1 MKKKILIIEDDRVVR
16 ENTAE
21 ILQLANYEVIAAE
34 NGKSG
39 LEKAVFFKPD
49 LILCDILMPDLDG
62 YGVLQVILRNSAL
75 QKTPFVFM
83 SAKTKHEDIRR
94 GMDMGANDYIT
105 KPFEESELLSAISAR
120 LKRQEIS
127 EKKSLKETGIF
138 KKWRIEEIEKAFQF
152 KEEIEYKTGNTIYCE
167 GNVSNHIYYIVQGEV
182 KTFKVNQEGK
192 ELITEIFMDRSFF
205 GFTSLLN
212 NKPYT
217 ENAEAIKPTKV
228 IRIQKHELQDLIKAN
243 PQLALNFMDLLTNNL
258 EGVKEHLMHLAY
270 DSVRKKTANAILYLQ
285 NKEDQQN
292 GFEISRSDLASIL
305 GIAKET
311 LTRTLTDFKE
321 EKLIKTN
328 RNKIHIIDQKKLL
341 SIR

>member
-1 MKKKILIIEDDRVVR
+1 MKKKILIIEDDMVVR

-21 ILQLANYEVIAAE
+21 ILKLANYEVIAAE

-62 YGVLQVILRNSAL
+62 YGVLQIILRNSAL
-75 QKTPFVFM
+75 QNTPFVFM

-105 KPFEESELLSAISAR
+105 KPFEESELLSSIAAR
-120 LKRQEIS
+120 LKRQEITD
-127 EKKSLKETGIF
+127 KKPVKESVIS
-138 KKWRIEEIEKAFQF
+138 KKWRIEEIEKAFEF
-152 KEEIEYKTGNTIYCE
+152 KEEIEYKTGSTIYCE
-167 GNVSNHIYYIVQGEV
+167 GNVSNHLYYIVQGEV
-182 KTFKVNQEGK
+182 KTYKVNQEGK

-217 ENAEAIKPTKV
+217 ENAEAIKPTKL
-228 IRIQKHELQDLIKAN
+228 IRIQKQEFQNLIKSN

-258 EGVKEHLMHLAY
+258 DGVKEHLMHLAY

-285 NKEDQQN
+285 NKEGQQN

-311 LTRTLTDFKE
+311 LTRTLTDFKD

-328 RNKIHIIDQKKLL
+328 RNKIFIIDQKKLL